1 MSTKDTEPN
10 ELSMKVLKGPK
21 QIEREK
27 QKLYGI
33 GLTVYSEAWRPYAKG
48 SKLKKEFIVSEELK
62 K

>member
-1 MSTKDTEPN
+1 MPN
-10 ELSMKVLKGPK
+10 SNKTSKLPIKVPKGPK

-48 SKLKKEFIVSEELK
+48 NKLKKEFIVSEELK